1 MTEDAPEIGL
11 VIRHL
16 YLWRDEKA
24 RGQEE
29 GRKARPCVIVHKR
42 QNEFDETVVF
52 ICPITHTPP
61 VDSGCAIE
69 IPQATKQRLKLDDE
83 RSWIVT
89 GEINRFTWRGPD
101 VVKTQSGS
109 IAYGYLPYG
118 LTKAAVDKVKGNAR
132 ERSLDI
138 VNRDDEELKKRLRQM
153 RQRRGSGLGRG
164 KDRER

>member
-1 MTEDAPEIGL
+1 MTEEAPEIGL

-16 YLWRDEKA
+16 YLWRDEKT

-42 QNEFDETVVF
+42 QNEFDEIEVF

-61 VDSGCAIE
+61 VDLERAIE
-69 IPQATKQRLKLDDE
+69 IPQATKQRLRLDDE
-83 RSWIVT
+83 RSWIIT
-89 GEINRFTWRGPD
+89 GEVNRFTWRGPD
-101 VVKTQSGS
+101 VVNTQFGS
-109 IAYGYLPYG
+109 IAYGYLSYG
-118 LTKAAVDKVKGNAR
+118 LTKAAVGKVKENAR

-138 VNRDDEELKKRLRQM
+138 VNRDDEELKKRLRRM
-153 RQRRGSGLGRG
+153 RQRFSSAAGRD